1 MIIKLLDN
9 QSDVNVGTFE
19 AQLSV
24 ADIGR
29 KGVIIDVDYGIGA
42 GIYNCSIFVGSL
54 TAEKMEFLESYVS
67 DVKYSGLKDNIKN
80 HLQKILQQDAK
91 KKYIFDIA
99 DRLEKPIT
107 YNEKIA
113 VIYQIFRADGTVF
126 KAIIYD
132 DVTEITYEN
141 GLMIYTLSGKQTVE
155 SVMAFLDDQMKE
167 LS

>member
-141 GLMIYTLSGKQTVE
+141 GLMIYTLSGKQTVD

>member
-9 QSDVNVGTFE
+9 QADVNVGTFE

>member
-67 DVKYSGLKDNIKN
+67 DVKYSGLKDNIKS

-141 GLMIYTLSGKQTVE
+141 GLMIYTLSGKQTVD